1 MSCKEIEEKL
11 WKFCFYVKI
20 EEYRKSIRKTV
31 SLRDGQEGPDATPAA
46 VSLALKART
55 HLAKLISA
63 FTKFL
68 SDGTSFYQEFMMKVT
83 FKNIIYFA
91 GICSVRNLFH
101 RKDGSHYVK
110 LQSHY
115 SAYNEYVYLSY
126 QYLFTNSWRL
136 ATRCII
142 MASLFQRIRS

>member
-1 MSCKEIEEKL
+1 MQHPSFGSLVSCKEIEEKL

-46 VSLALKART
+46 VSLALKARA

-68 SDGTSFYQEFMMKVT
+68 SDGTSFYQEFMMKASSSKIS
-83 FKNIIYFA
+83 F
-91 GICSVRNLFH
+91 SV
-101 RKDGSHYVK
+101 
-110 LQSHY
+110 
-115 SAYNEYVYLSY
+115 LSY
-126 QYLFTNSWRL
+126 EDIVISSTVEI
-136 ATRCII
+136 AII
-142 MASLFQRIRS
+142 NRSAINIDHKEYF

>member
-1 MSCKEIEEKL
+1 MQHPSFGSLVSCKEIEEKL

-46 VSLALKART
+46 VSLALKARA

-68 SDGTSFYQEFMMKVT
+68 SDGTSFYQEFMMK
-83 FKNIIYFA
+83 
-91 GICSVRNLFH
+91 
-101 RKDGSHYVK
+101 
-110 LQSHY
+110 
-115 SAYNEYVYLSY
+115 
-126 QYLFTNSWRL
+126 
-136 ATRCII
+136 
-142 MASLFQRIRS
+142 ASLR